1 MRKKWYLS
9 RALAAVLV
17 VAMLSGC
24 AWIQSAPPEA
34 KGGAVGGAAGAVTG
48 ALINGWKGGVIG
60 GVIGVVAGATITHI
74 ATKASRE
81 AAQNKKPVSYTSDG
95 GTHRVEAYP
104 VASKGRCHTVKE
116 KYYEGGQMVKET
128 EREVCD

>member
-1 MRKKWYLS
+1 MREKRLLY
-9 RALAAVLV
+9 RAMVAVLI
-17 VAMLSGC
+17 VAMVSGC
-24 AWIQSAPPEA
+24 SWIQSAPPEA

-81 AAQNKKPVSYTSDG
+81 AAHSQKPVSYTSDG
-95 GTHRVEAYP
+95 GHRVEAYP

-116 KYYEGGQMVKET
+116 KYYEGGQMVKEV